1 MKKIISIVLFLIIQ
15 IFSYSFE
22 DKYVFN
28 AERIKKVFSEWD
40 FVDEEKK
47 ENHYMKFINREKDVT
62 IDISNYKKGDNPEIA
77 EKRFYKIAING
88 NFNFVGNNHL
98 SIKYLGQVSK
108 EFIKYTETEI
118 KKEEDFFFEKVKFA
132 IVYTG
137 TEEDYKEALEL
148 VKEAIDPSMKVK
160 NRPKKVFKKPLEVDQ
175 IFDVKKLKREFDNT
189 HKFVE
194 LEKGKNTDKT
204 SSYVMI
210 FLDEKKAGF
219 RRQIIIEDNDN
230 FSKEVITR
238 RRDYSL
244 KLGDDDMPGYKYIK
258 EDKKS
263 EKYFGVSSREYQNT
277 YFRDKKIFDVIAM
290 ANVIVTDQYEILIIN
305 YIPEGQKEFADRQYE
320 EYLKILSSCLKK

>member
-15 IFSYSFE
+15 ISSYSFE
-22 DKYVFN
+22 DNYVFN

-194 LEKGKNTDKT
+194 LEYGKRKDEIP
-204 SSYVMI
+204 SYIII

-219 RRQIIIEDNDN
+219 RRQILIESNNN
-230 FSKEVITR
+230 FNKTVIEKR
-238 RRDYSL
+238 REYNL
-244 KLGDDDMPGYKYIK
+244 KFGKDMQVYKYIK

-263 EKYFGVSSREYQNT
+263 EKYFGVPSREYQTT
-277 YFRDKKIFDVIAM
+277 YFKDEKLFD
-290 ANVIVTDQYEILIIN
+290 IVVMKNLISTDEYTILITN
-305 YIPEGQKEFADRQYE
+305 FIPEGQKEFADRQYE

>member
-1 MKKIISIVLFLIIQ
+1 MKKIISVVLFLLIQ
-15 IFSYSFE
+15 IASYSFE
-22 DKYVFN
+22 DNYVFN
-28 AERIKKVFSEWD
+28 AERIKKVFSEW
-40 FVDEEKK
+40 ELE
-47 ENHYMKFINREKDVT
+47 REKNEKSYFMRLYNKKNDIF
-62 IDISNYKKGDNPEIA
+62 IDISNYEKGDNPETA
-77 EKRFYKIAING
+77 EKRFHNISLNG
-88 NFNFVGNNHL
+88 NFKFIGNNHL
-98 SIKYLGQVSK
+98 SIKYLGQASK
-108 EFIKYTETEI
+108 EYIKYTENEI
-118 KKEEDFFFEKVKFA
+118 KKKESFFFEKVKFS